1 MMNCYVR
8 KRERKCRVAKARDVQ
23 GRGKVQ
29 DAGGIREVTEL
40 AMEA

>member
-8 KRERKCRVAKARDVQ
+8 KREKKCPVAKARDVQ